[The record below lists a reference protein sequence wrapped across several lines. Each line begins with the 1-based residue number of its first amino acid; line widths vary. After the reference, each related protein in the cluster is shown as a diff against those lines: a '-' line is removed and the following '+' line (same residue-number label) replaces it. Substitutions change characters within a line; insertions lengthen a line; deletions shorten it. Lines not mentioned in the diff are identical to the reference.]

1 MGFWAHATARSCC
14 SALPAPFAAP
24 EIVGLDVADLD
35 FGAEGPVVTLRRSK
49 TDQEGVGEK
58 VGIPYGSTPTTCP
71 ARNLRGWL
79 DAAGIQEGP
88 VFGPVDRWGHVG
100 PARLSDPGGQVDGA
114 AARPSGGP
122 AGGPVRRA
130 RLATAAAEAGARHH
144 GADAAQERPDG
155 PAVHPGRKP
164 VPGERAARVGL

>member
-130 RLATAAAEAGARHH
+130 L
-144 GADAAQERPDG
+144 
-155 PAVHPGRKP
+155 
-164 VPGERAARVGL
+164 AARRPGHGGRGGRSASSWRRRGTRAS